1 MSLSRGTPCVVFI
14 QEAHA
19 RGKCMSLTT
28 YFPLIKKVT
37 IMFILQVIGYA
48 VLILSCYLHENYW
61 GCFEQLF
68 RGTKGYHVDSR

>member
-1 MSLSRGTPCVVFI
+1 MFI

-19 RGKCMSLTT
+19 RGECMSLTT
-28 YFPLIKKVT
+28 YFPLVKKVT

-48 VLILSCYLHENYW
+48 VLILSCYSQKKYR

-68 RGTKGYHVDSR
+68 PGTKSYHGDSR